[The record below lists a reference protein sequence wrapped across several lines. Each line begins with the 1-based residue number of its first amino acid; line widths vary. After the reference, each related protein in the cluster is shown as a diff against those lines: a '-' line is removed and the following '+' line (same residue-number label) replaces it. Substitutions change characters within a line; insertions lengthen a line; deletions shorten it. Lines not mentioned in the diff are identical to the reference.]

1 MVGGPKGG
9 NVPAIGLSKTTPVGA
24 LAPCLNRKATKPST
38 EDDIPPVISQN
49 HYRHIHEQ
57 RDFTMENLSMAGET
71 ELMDYE
77 EEYIR
82 YEEEWQ
88 LDDEI

>member
-1 MVGGPKGG
+1 MIS
-9 NVPAIGLSKTTPVGA
+9 N
-24 LAPCLNRKATKPST
+24 NTKVV
-38 EDDIPPVISQN
+38 DDDPPPVISQN

-77 EEYIR
+77 EMRIDLECQ
-82 YEEEWQ
+82 EE
-88 LDDEI
+88 LDDDIQDIINKDLDELKKT

>member
-1 MVGGPKGG
+1 
-9 NVPAIGLSKTTPVGA
+9 
-24 LAPCLNRKATKPST
+24 
-38 EDDIPPVISQN
+38 
-49 HYRHIHEQ
+49 
-57 RDFTMENLSMAGET
+57 MENLSMAGET

-77 EEYIR
+77 EEHVR